1 MSRSGSDLRFD
12 VSMVD
17 KGWQDIGLP
26 IDNLAETMGAALPP
40 DCLPAGPQEVS
51 LVLTDDAGIRQLNHD
66 YRGKDR
72 PTNVLSFP
80 TINAP
85 GLLGDII
92 LARET
97 IMREAQDKRV
107 SFDHHL
113 THLIIHG
120 LLHLLGHDHQS
131 SAQAAKME
139 AIEISS
145 LEKLGIANPYVL
157 KA

>member
-1 MSRSGSDLRFD
+1 
-12 VSMVD
+12 MVD
-17 KGWQDIGLP
+17 EGWQDIGLP
-26 IDNLAETMGAALPP
+26 IDNLAKTVGAALPP

-66 YRGKDR
+66 YRSKDR

-97 IMREAQDKRV
+97 IMREAQDKGV

-120 LLHLLGHDHQS
+120 LLEL
-131 SAQAAKME
+131 AT
-139 AIEISS
+139 
-145 LEKLGIANPYVL
+145 
-157 KA
+157 